1 MLNKDGTPRVFYH
14 GTNTVNGNF
23 EIFDSSKAVK
33 RGGLGLKALGK
44 GNYFT
49 TVKLTGNERYGSRII
64 PAYLRLTNPLILD
77 GTTFTEGIKNELGI
91 NANEYSSDIKD
102 NEMNIFKKIYKRL
115 DNFWYHYKWQTMISV
130 SFVVILSVLA
140 AQFITK
146 DKYDISI
153 IYAGPENITANQT
166 REIEGA
172 FDSIVYE
179 DLNGDG
185 KNNAKLMPFF
195 LLTEE
200 QKEKKTEEADKN
212 GELFAVNMQEMQNTR
227 NSFTTHVFTG
237 ESSICL
243 LDPEWYE
250 MLLEQNA
257 FVPLGQVLDSVPE
270 YANDEYSVRLCD
282 TEFAKSY
289 SCLNVFPD
297 DTLLCIRRKSTASLI
312 QKDETE
318 DEKYMQNKAAFCR
331 IFGY

>member
-1 MLNKDGTPRVFYH
+1 
-14 GTNTVNGNF
+14 
-23 EIFDSSKAVK
+23 
-33 RGGLGLKALGK
+33 
-44 GNYFT
+44 
-49 TVKLTGNERYGSRII
+49 
-64 PAYLRLTNPLILD
+64 
-77 GTTFTEGIKNELGI
+77 
-91 NANEYSSDIKD
+91 
-102 NEMNIFKKIYKRL
+102 
-115 DNFWYHYKWQTMISV
+115 
-130 SFVVILSVLA
+130 
-140 AQFITK
+140 
-146 DKYDISI
+146 
-153 IYAGPENITANQT
+153 
-166 REIEGA
+166 
-172 FDSIVYE
+172 
-179 DLNGDG
+179 
-185 KNNAKLMPFF
+185 
-195 LLTEE
+195 
-200 QKEKKTEEADKN
+200 
-212 GELFAVNMQEMQNTR
+212 MQEMQNTR

-297 DTLLCIRRKSTASLI
+297 DTLLCIRRMSTASLI